1 MLQEWYHNRMRFVQG
16 ACFIKS
22 FCGGKSAMESRKVID
37 MPPNFEDLER
47 LEQMEDE
54 LDVLLAY
61 KAMQESEGVV
71 FWEEALKEL

>member
-1 MLQEWYHNRMRFVQG
+1 
-16 ACFIKS
+16 
-22 FCGGKSAMESRKVID
+22 MESRKVID